1 MLLVAG
7 IDSGVNFALSLIN
20 LEGKLVYLD
29 SGKTLEEMILDICLN
44 NGKVIAVSCDKKQS
58 KKAKKLAASLSADL
72 VLPKKDLSK
81 QKKLQLVKDF
91 GMKKLNS
98 HEKSSLA
105 AALFAYKR
113 YKQKLKKFEDK
124 IGETPLALR
133 EEFILSGKKI
143 SCFR

>member
-20 LEGKLVYLD
+20 LEGKLVYLN
-29 SGKTLEEMILDICLN
+29 SGKLLEELILDICLN
-44 NGKVIAVSCDKKQS
+44 NGKVIAVASDKKES
-58 KKAKKLAASLSADL
+58 KKAKKIASSLSADL

-81 QKKLQLVKDF
+81 KKKLQLINDF
-91 GMKKLNS
+91 GLKKLNS

-124 IGETPLALR
+124 LGERPLDLK